1 MAAATEIEK
10 KRAAAAEEQVRI
22 LAEIN
27 DRLIRIEARL
37 EALLAPQHTL
47 VTASKG
53 RSVPQS

>member
-27 DRLIRIEARL
+27 ERLTRIEQL
-37 EALLAPQHTL
+37 LTQPALA
-47 VTASKG
+47 KG
-53 RSVPQS
+53 RTVPASTQE